1 MHFAVLGPCQQRT
14 DKGILNG
21 TLCTAFRR
29 LCFLAAVTPSRSSFW
44 IGWVFTAVPGLFL
57 LSGAFTALSGSE
69 MVKQGM
75 APFGF
80 SPVILPWLG
89 VTELLCSVLLLVPR
103 TAVIGAILTTAYM
116 GGAVVAHA
124 RVGDPKWVVPVV
136 FAVVVWAGLLL
147 RRPALRTAM
156 LGW

>member
-1 MHFAVLGPCQQRT
+1 MADTV
-14 DKGILNG
+14 
-21 TLCTAFRR
+21 
-29 LCFLAAVTPSRSSFW
+29 VPSRASFW
-44 IGWVFTAVPGLFL
+44 TGWVLTAVPGLFL

-89 VTELLCSVLLLVPR
+89 LTELLVSVLLLIPR
-103 TAVIGAILTTAYM
+103 TAAIGAILFTAYM
-116 GGAVVAHA
+116 GGAVATHA
-124 RVGDPKWVVPVV
+124 RVGDPKWVVPVIV
-136 FAVVVWAGLLL
+136 GVIVWIGLLL
-147 RRPALRTAM
+147 RRPDLRKSL

>member
-1 MHFAVLGPCQQRT
+1 MPVAV
-14 DKGILNG
+14 
-21 TLCTAFRR
+21 A
-29 LCFLAAVTPSRSSFW
+29 PSRVSFW
-44 IGWVFTAVPGLFL
+44 TGWVFTALPALFL
-57 LSGAFTALSGSE
+57 LSGAWTALTGSE

-89 VTELLCSVLLLVPR
+89 ITELLISVLLLIPR
-103 TAVIGAILTTAYM
+103 TAAIGAILVSAYL

-136 FAVVVWAGLLL
+136 FGLVVWIGLLL
-147 RRPALRTAM
+147 RRPALRSAM